1 MGGGTA
7 GGGLD
12 ISKLAGKL
20 QDINDEEEE
29 S

>member
-1 MGGGTA
+1 MGGGTS

-12 ISKLAGKL
+12 ISKLTGKL
-20 QDINDEEEE
+20 QEINDEEEE